1 MSILLTGAQL
11 AAGRELACL
20 TRRELAE
27 RAGLSYHAIRS
38 WERSSHSTPEATYSY
53 LCRAIGVL
61 EDAGVRFSDG
71 GVYLQQRTAPISTVV
86 HSEGAAA

>member
-11 AAGRELACL
+11 AAGRTLACL

-27 RAGLSYHAIRS
+27 RAGLSYHAIRA
-38 WERSSHSTPEATYSY
+38 WERSSHSTPEATYSF

-71 GVYLQQRTAPISTVV
+71 GVHLQRAAPMSTTIE
-86 HSEGAAA
+86 SAGAAA